1 MEELVLEVKNVS
13 KRFGLRYRHADS
25 VKEALNQFF
34 LPVHKAINNFI
45 ALDNVSFALLRGEAL
60 GIIGENG
67 AGKSTL
73 LRVLAGIIPPDE
85 GEINFYGHAVSILE
99 VGAGFNP
106 ELTGRENI
114 YLSASLYRFSRK
126 KIEERFNE
134 IIEFSGI
141 GNFLDEPV
149 KHYSSGMYLRLA
161 FSVLTCLDADI
172 YLIDEVINVG
182 DANFQIKCKG
192 RMEEMIAQGK
202 TLLIASHNM
211 NEIVTLC
218 SRIILMDK
226 GRIVQSGSL
235 EVIQKYMS
243 STLPQY
249 FSFHEGVFFHI
260 KKTRETLPA
269 DCGIKTISYAVE
281 DFTPGIDGISI
292 NHPFKIAIEIE
303 TTLSASYILRLRV
316 FEVSGVLVFVCSTQK
331 NTLQITGPGKYRI
344 FFEMPAHI
352 FNESMYSFECKVYNT
367 DTQMM
372 LYGQDKNLTVKMSG
386 DTPVENAELRDSLR
400 GIIKPLYH
408 SETSKLE

>member
-1 MEELVLEVKNVS
+1 MAELVLEIKNVS
-13 KRFGLRYRHADS
+13 KRFGLRYRHANS
-25 VKEALNQFF
+25 VKEALSQIFS
-34 LPVHKAINNFI
+34 PVPKAINNFI
-45 ALDNVSFALLRGEAL
+45 ALDDVSFALLRGEAL

-134 IIEFSGI
+134 IVEFSGI
-141 GNFLDEPV
+141 GNFLDQPV
-149 KHYSSGMYLRLA
+149 KNYSSGMYLRLA

-182 DANFQIKCKG
+182 DANFQIKCKR

-202 TLLIASHNM
+202 TLIIASHNM
-211 NEIVTLC
+211 NEIITLC
-218 SRIILMDK
+218 GRIILMDK

-243 STLPQY
+243 RTLPLY
-249 FSFHEGVFFHI
+249 YSFDEGVFFHI
-260 KKTRETLPA
+260 KKPRETLSA
-269 DCGIKTISYAVE
+269 ECGIKTISYAME
-281 DFTPGIDGISI
+281 DFTTGIDGISI

-303 TTLSASYILRLRV
+303 TTLSVSYMLRLRV
-316 FEVSGVLVFVCSTQK
+316 YEVSGVMVFICSTLK

-344 FFEMPAHI
+344 FFEMPAYI
-352 FNESMYSFECKVYNT
+352 FNESMYSFDCNVHNI
-367 DTQMM
+367 DTQIM
-372 LYGQDKNLTVKMSG
+372 LYGEDKILTIKTSS
-386 DTPVENAELRDSLR
+386 DTLVENAERRDYL
-400 GIIKPLYH
+400 GGVLKPSYR